1 MPRHLARFAEGA
13 SLGVLASAI
22 FIGVF
27 VVLDSVESVAVLPG
41 AFVVGLAMSGVV
53 GVVRSLA
60 VSVWLCVMV
69 RFD

>member
-1 MPRHLARFAEGA
+1 MCVQLRML
-13 SLGVLASAI
+13 
-22 FIGVF
+22 GVF
-27 VVLDSVESVAVLPG
+27 VVLDSVESVAVLPE

>member
-1 MPRHLARFAEGA
+1 MEFASSGVVCAFNSVCLAF
-13 SLGVLASAI
+13 
-22 FIGVF
+22 F
-27 VVLDSVESVAVLPG
+27 VVLDSVESVAVLPE